1 MMEDMLNANERYS
14 RQILFPGIGQEG
26 QRKLAGSRVAIVGC
40 GATGSVLSS
49 LLVRAGVGYVRIID
63 RDYIEP
69 SNLQRQVLFDEK
81 DAAESLPK
89 AIAAQRKLR
98 QINSTVTVEAHVE
111 DLTPG
116 NCEDLLEEADL
127 ILDGTDNFETR
138 YLLNDYAVREGRAW
152 IYTAAVGSYGVTM
165 NVLPGESACLACV
178 FPQSPTGVVETC
190 DTSGILNSAVNLIA
204 SASVTEAMKFL
215 VGARDKMRRT
225 LLSFDAWHN
234 DRSEI
239 RADRPRAGCSVC
251 QEHKFAY
258 LAGRAHAHISL
269 CGRNSVQIHERHRPI
284 QFAELETRLAPH
296 GEVRYTEYVLKFL
309 RSPFELTLFPDGRA
323 IIKGTTD
330 IGVARS
336 FYARFIG
343 S

>member
-1 MMEDMLNANERYS
+1 MLKTSERYS
-14 RQILFPGIGQEG
+14 RQVLFPGIGPEG
-26 QRKLAGSRVAIVGC
+26 QRKLESSRIVIVGC

-69 SNLQRQVLFDEK
+69 SNLQRQVLFDEQ
-81 DAAESLPK
+81 DSAESLPK
-89 AIAAQRKLR
+89 AIAARRKLQ
-98 QINSTVTVEAHVE
+98 QINSSVTVEAHVE

-116 NCEDLLEEADL
+116 NCEDLLEETDL

-138 YLLNDYAVREGRAW
+138 YLLNDYAVRENRAW

-165 NVLPGESACLACV
+165 NILPGETSCLACV
-178 FPQSPTGVVETC
+178 FPQSPTGATETC
-190 DTSGILNSAVNLIA
+190 DTGGILNSAVNLIA

-215 VGARDKMRRT
+215 VGARSRMRRT
-225 LLSFDAWHN
+225 LLSFDAWYN

-239 RADRPRAGCSVC
+239 RADHPRADCSVC
-251 QEHKFAY
+251 RQRTFAY

-284 QFAELETRLAPH
+284 QFSDLETRLAPY

-309 RSPFELTLFPDGRA
+309 RSPYELTLFPDGRA

-330 IGVARS
+330 VGVARS